1 MSTAAIE
8 RRAIREAV
16 SVAPAL
22 AITASAAFLL
32 ARALPDIGGK
42 PWHEDEAVA
51 GLVSAQSLGDVLQT
65 VVLDRGGAPLHF
77 LLTHLAFAID
87 GSPRTL
93 RWLSLLFAVATI
105 PLCYDLTRRLAG
117 RFAALLAAA
126 LAATSQLLA
135 VYATFGRMYSLFA
148 FASALALDLFVRAVD
163 RPTRGTVAAAVAA
176 GLLAIA
182 VHPFG
187 VFLAGAELAVAVWL
201 WQFRAIA
208 AGLLGLPLVI
218 PYLRLPG
225 RYDPAVGMTGPEAAL
240 RALGG
245 SAGGY
250 GIGLALF
257 AVLAGIGAWTLPR
270 SFAAVGLL
278 AIAAPPTALGVFGSE
293 GLSPRHLIFV
303 LPIWTT
309 FVAAG
314 AARVP
319 ARIVVASAVVAIA
332 ALAPAAVTDPRTRPS
347 AVAAP
352 AAWIRAHL
360 GRGDVL
366 YPYSPLF
373 LAALPDAA
381 KARALPREPLA
392 LARALRRTDEA
403 RRVFVAIPLGEPLRR
418 QVPGAHVFGSWLILE
433 ERGPFS
439 RVPQLLARIA
449 PILKGTTAYASV
461 LQLRGAACGC

>member
-22 AITASAAFLL
+22 SITASAAFLL
-32 ARALPDIGGK
+32 ARTLPDIGGK

-51 GLVSAQSLGDVLQT
+51 GLISAQPLGDVLHT

-77 LLTHLAFAID
+77 LLTHLAFAVD

-105 PLCYDLTRRLAG
+105 PLCYDLARRLAG
-117 RFAALLAAA
+117 GFAGLLAAA

-148 FASALALDLFVRAVD
+148 FVSALALDLFVRAVD
-163 RPTRGTVAAAVAA
+163 RPTRGAVVAAVTA
-176 GLLAIA
+176 GLLPIA

-187 VFLAGAELAVAVWL
+187 AFLAGAELAVAVWL
-201 WQFRAIA
+201 WQFRAIV
-208 AGLLGLPLVI
+208 GLLGLPLVI

-225 RYDPAVGMTGPEAAL
+225 RYDPGVGMAAPEAAL

-270 SFAAVGLL
+270 SFAAVGVL
-278 AIAAPPTALGVFGSE
+278 AIAAPATTLGVLGNDE
-293 GLSPRHLIFV
+293 LSPRHLIFV

-319 ARIVVASAVVAIA
+319 ARILVASALVAIA
-332 ALAPAAVTDPRTRPS
+332 ALAPAAVSDPRTTPS

-352 AAWIRAHL
+352 AAWLRAQL
-360 GRGDVL
+360 EPGDVL

-392 LARALRRTDEA
+392 LARALRRTEEA
-403 RRVFVAIPLGEPLRR
+403 RRVFVAIPLRKPLRR
-418 QVPGAHVFGSWLILE
+418 HVPGAHVFRSWLILE
-433 ERGPFS
+433 ERGPFP

-449 PILKGTTAYASV
+449 PILKGTSAYASV